1 MYMPAAPANSAAKS
15 LSREAVID
23 AAAAIIEERGYAG
36 VNMRA
41 IADRC
46 GVATMTLYRH
56 VRTKEDVLGALAD
69 RVLEHLEVPPPG
81 GGPDWR
87 EDIAT
92 VLRSMRALLLE
103 HRELAEIA
111 ARLHVNNLAT
121 FRGTEA
127 MLDALR
133 RAGVEGDAAVSAFA
147 ALIAFT
153 RGCALQQDDSAT
165 PAELGQRLMVLE
177 SLPADEFPN
186 VTSLGTKLLL
196 RDSDRH
202 FEAGLRLLLEGI
214 AVATD

>member
-1 MYMPAAPANSAAKS
+1 MYMSSTQGSAKD
-15 LSREAVID
+15 LTREAVID
-23 AAAAIIEERGYAG
+23 AAAAILAESGYGG

-69 RVLEHLEVPPPG
+69 RVLEELEVPPPG

-92 VLRSMRALLLE
+92 VLRSMRTLLLE

-111 ARLHVNNLAT
+111 ARLHFNSLAT
-121 FRGTEA
+121 YRGTEA
-127 MLDALR
+127 VLDALR

-147 ALIAFT
+147 ALVAFT
-153 RGCALQQDDSAT
+153 RGFALQQVNSSS
-165 PAELGQRLMVLE
+165 PSELGQRLLGLE
-177 SLPADEFPN
+177 SLPADEFQN

-202 FEAGLRLLLEGI
+202 FEAGLSLLLEGI
-214 AVATD
+214 AAEGRA